1 MGLAVAPPIDIEY
14 DARYDLL
21 QSKNRDM
28 LWDTIEDEDPFLLS
42 LSPLCGPWSPWQR
55 LNMTRSEETYDK
67 VMYDWKQ
74 WYPVLAWV
82 MKVVERRLS
91 LGREVLLEN
100 PWPSLLWQLKCYEK
114 TMENQ
119 PRNMSTGEPLGLVK
133 LDQCMYGL
141 ANQEGVPHEKSTG
154 MLLSSSKMKSR
165 LQQLCDGSHLHDP
178 LEGNKT
184 KKAQQ
189 WREKLCREII
199 AGALDELKSQIM
211 MQAFPAEYQM
221 ESQQE
226 EGMLDG
232 ICGTDDVANQP
243 SRSGHGGGL

>member
-1 MGLAVAPPIDIEY
+1 
-14 DARYDLL
+14 
-21 QSKNRDM
+21 
-28 LWDTIEDEDPFLLS
+28 
-42 LSPLCGPWSPWQR
+42 
-55 LNMTRSEETYDK
+55 
-67 VMYDWKQ
+67 
-74 WYPVLAWV
+74 
-82 MKVVERRLS
+82 
-91 LGREVLLEN
+91 
-100 PWPSLLWQLKCYEK
+100 
-114 TMENQ
+114 
-119 PRNMSTGEPLGLVK
+119 MSTGEPLELVK

-141 ANQEGVPHEKSTG
+141 ANQEGVPHQKSTV

-165 LQQLCDGSHLHDP
+165 LQQLCGGSHHHDP

-189 WREKLCREII
+189 WPEKLCREII